1 MAKLTLAQL
10 ERHLFAAADI
20 LRGTMDAAEYR
31 DFIFVLLF
39 LKRVN
44 DEFEAA
50 REEIIGERLRAGD
63 SREDAEDEAEQFE
76 YYRPRGVIFVPKE
89 ARWERLAGAI
99 DNVASDYLQPALD
112 ELERQEG
119 NTELRGLFS
128 HVNFNRIGGGGRG
141 SAAALA
147 DKRLAA
153 LVEHFGSVRLRGEDF
168 EFPDMIGAAYEYL
181 IKDFADSA
189 GSKGGEFY
197 TPRWVVRMMAEL
209 ARPHGGMRIYDPCV
223 GSGGMLIHAMEYID
237 EHGDDS
243 DDLMLAGQDANSGS
257 WVMATM
263 NMLFHGAKHFS
274 LRTGDTLT
282 NPLHREGDFDLVLSN
297 PPFSMDYQ
305 QAEVPD
311 LLKRM
316 PYGQTSERGKADL
329 MFLQHMLDMVRKK
342 AGRVFTV
349 MPHGV
354 LFRGGE
360 ERKIRAELLQRDM
373 IQAVIGLAPNLFYG
387 TGIPACVIVLRAQE
401 RTVRRDRRGEVLFI
415 NADREFHAE
424 RAQNVL
430 LPEHVEKI
438 VSTFHA
444 FEDGDGP
451 FQEVEGFARAV
462 KREELERNDFNF
474 NIRRYVDNTPPPEPQ
489 DVRAHLVGG
498 VPVAEIEAKKSLLDA
513 YEIGLRDLFAVRE
526 DDPAYVDFLPAGE
539 RPDAARLAELAR
551 GREQKLWEAFEE
563 WWKAETEQIAALE
576 PAEDDDRT
584 ERERKQQLARL
595 RRDLITSFRKRL
607 LGVGLLD
614 EYALAGAVAGWWH
627 EAKNELKALSVNGF
641 AGVVDG
647 WVETVVTRLAPEP
660 DPRTGGAR
668 ERTAAE
674 RRQAYDHK
682 VVAAIAPKFLE
693 DLASADRTYAELDGK
708 VKAGLEAEAALAA
721 ARKALTDGEA
731 AEGDEAEGGGAS
743 GEVDPALVEAVL
755 SEAVMRDLKKRRTA
769 AKKVIEELEDD
780 FWPVASVRKK
790 RGKPAKSG
798 AGASKGGARAAAQVQ
813 QEMLLVE
820 LPGVGDGGT
829 GGTGG
834 TIGAGG
840 QGGDGQ
846 DAVERKPGLERVRL
860 ELAEAGG
867 DRDVVLGILRD
878 DLAGKLGGH
887 VVRRQRELAE
897 GYRVWEGKYGVSL
910 RDIEGERDR
919 AAAVVGGYL
928 KELGYV
934 G

>member
-50 REEIIGERLRAGD
+50 REAIIGERLKAGE
-63 SREDAEDEAEQFE
+63 SREDAEDDAEQFE
-76 YYRPRGVIFVPKE
+76 FYRPRGVIFVPEK
-89 ARWERLAGAI
+89 ARWERLAGAV
-99 DNVASDYLQPALD
+99 DNVAMEYLQPALD
-112 ELERQEG
+112 ELENQEG
-119 NTELRGLFS
+119 NSELRGLFG
-128 HVNFNRIGGGGRG
+128 HVNFNRIGGGSSGKG
-141 SAAALA
+141 SAAELA

-153 LVEHFGSVRLRGEDF
+153 LIEHFGSIRLRGDDF

-197 TPRWVVRMMAEL
+197 TPRSVVRMMVEL

-237 EHGDDS
+237 EHGEDS
-243 DDLMLAGQDANSGS
+243 DDLLLAGQDANSGS

-282 NPLHREGDFDLVLSN
+282 NPLHPERDFDLVLSN
-297 PPFSMDYQ
+297 PPFSMDYKQ
-305 QAEVPD
+305 SEVPD

-329 MFLQHMLDMVRKK
+329 MFLQHMLDMVKK
-342 AGRVFTV
+342 RAGAVFTV

-360 ERKIRAELLQRDM
+360 ERNIRAELLRLDL
-373 IQAVIGLAPNLFYG
+373 IEAVIGLAPNLFYG
-387 TGIPACVIVLRAQE
+387 TGIPACVIVLRAPG
-401 RTVRRDRRGEVLFI
+401 RTEQQDRRGKVLFI

-444 FEDGDGP
+444 FKDA
-451 FQEVEGFARAV
+451 EGFARV
-462 KREELERNDFNF
+462 VERSELEENDFNF

-498 VPVAEIEAKKSLLDA
+498 VPVAEIEAKKPLLDA
-513 YEIGLRDLFAVRE
+513 YGIGVRDLFAVRE
-526 DDPAYVDFLPAGE
+526 DDPEYVDFFPEGR
-539 RPDAARLAELAR
+539 RPDAARLAELAS
-551 GREQKLWEAFEE
+551 GREQKLWAAFEE
-563 WWKAETEQIAALE
+563 WWESETEQIAVLE
-576 PAEDDDRT
+576 PIEGDDRT
-584 ERERKQQLARL
+584 EHERKAQLARL
-595 RRDLITSFRKRL
+595 RADLIDSFRERL
-607 LGVGLLD
+607 LRVGLLD
-614 EYALAGAVAGWWH
+614 RYALAGAVAGWWH
-627 EAKNELKALSVNGF
+627 DAKNELKALSVNGF

-647 WVETVVTRLAPEP
+647 WVETVETMLAPEP

-668 ERTAAE
+668 DRTAAE
-674 RRQAYDHK
+674 RRQAYGHK
-682 VVAAIAPKFLE
+682 VVAAIAPDFLE
-693 DLASADRTYAELDGK
+693 ELASADRTHAELDAK

-721 ARKALTDGEA
+721 ARAAAEAGETGESSEDGEDSD
-731 AEGDEAEGGGAS
+731 GP
-743 GEVDPALVEAVL
+743 GEIDPALEEAVL
-755 SEAVMRDLKKRRTA
+755 SDAEMRDLKKRRTA

-780 FWPVASVRKK
+780 FWPVPGVQKKK
-790 RGKPAKSG
+790 RDQQEKAKKK
-798 AGASKGGARAAAQVQ
+798 AGAAAASASTAQVQ
-813 QEMLLVE
+813 QETLLT
-820 LPGVGDGGT
+820 LPGEEGSGEATEPV
-829 GGTGG
+829 
-834 TIGAGG
+834 A
-840 QGGDGQ
+840 
-846 DAVERKPGLERVRL
+846 ALEPRLKRVRRAV
-860 ELAEAGG
+860 AEAAGE
-867 DRDVVLGILRD
+867 RDVVLGILRD

-887 VVRRQRELAE
+887 VVRRQRELTETYEA
-897 GYRVWEGKYGVSL
+897 WDGKYLVSL
-910 RDIEGERDR
+910 GDVEGWRET
-919 AAAVVGGYL
+919 AAEALNGFL
-928 KELGYV
+928 KELGYA